1 MVIFIE
7 NSDDFVSLKNK
18 DIFKRFL
25 KIVDKYLNIY
35 LKIASLNVN
44 VISLIMYLLLVF
56 KHFSYY
62 LCLFIVKII
71 ILYSDNCSSNE

>member
-1 MVIFIE
+1 LVIFIE

-44 VISLIMYLLLVF
+44 VISLIMYLLLV
-56 KHFSYY
+56 S
-62 LCLFIVKII
+62 
-71 ILYSDNCSSNE
+71 